1 MSKVKVPRKSTWVD
15 MTAMTDVAFLLL
27 TFFMLAT
34 TAKPDEPV
42 TVDTPSSISEVKLP
56 DSKVILI
63 TVDKTGRVFFDLPG
77 KDFRR
82 ALIEKMA
89 AKKQVALTPAEMDK
103 FALLS
108 SFGTPMSE
116 MKGFLALNS
125 DQRKKYNEAT
135 KGIPS
140 DSTNNELSDWIVES
154 RKVTGNTA
162 VIAIKGDRD
171 SNYPVYKQIIKTL
184 QDQKANRFNF
194 ITNMEKS
201 SN

>member
-34 TAKPDEPV
+34 TARPEEPV
-42 TVDTPSSISEVKLP
+42 TVDTPSSIAEFKLP
-56 DSKVILI
+56 DTKVII
-63 TVDKTGRVFFDLPG
+63 VTVDKTGRVFFDLKG

-89 AKKQVALTPAEMDK
+89 AKRQVALSPEEMDR
-103 FALLS
+103 FSLLS
-108 SFGTPMSE
+108 AFGAPMNE
-116 MKGFLALNS
+116 MKSFLELNP
-125 DQRKKYNEAT
+125 DQRKQYNVQT

-140 DSTNNELSDWIVES
+140 DSTNNELADWLVES

-162 VIAIKGDRD
+162 IIAIKGDVD
-171 SNYPVYKQIIKTL
+171 ANYPVFKQIIKTL
-184 QDQKANRFNF
+184 QDQKANRFNL
-194 ITNMEKS
+194 ITGLERK
-201 SN
+201 

>member
-34 TAKPDEPV
+34 TARPEEPV
-42 TVDTPSSISEVKLP
+42 TVDTPSSIAEFKLP

-63 TVDKTGRVFFDLPG
+63 TVDKTGRVFFDLKG

-89 AKKQVALTPAEMDK
+89 AKRQVALSPEEMDR
-103 FALLS
+103 FSVLS
-108 SFGTPMSE
+108 AVGTPMKEIKS
-116 MKGFLALNS
+116 FLELKP
-125 DQRKKYNEAT
+125 DQRKQYNIQT

-140 DSTNNELSDWIVES
+140 DSTNNELADWLVES

-162 VIAIKGDRD
+162 IIAIKGDVD
-171 SNYPVYKQIIKTL
+171 ANYPVFKQIIKTL
-184 QDQKANRFNF
+184 QDQKANRFNL
-194 ITNMEKS
+194 ITSLEKK
-201 SN
+201 